1 MQPDAAPP
9 VPAELHVHQEP
20 AGGRRLELRGELD
33 LDSAT
38 RLRGPLLDQ
47 LHARGPVTLDLRA
60 VDYLSS
66 AGVGLLID
74 ALQCAAAQHTSV
86 HLLLTPHSLAARVLA
101 LTELERTV
109 PVVTDASQS
118 TVR

>member
-1 MQPDAAPP
+1 
-9 VPAELHVHQEP
+9 
-20 AGGRRLELRGELD
+20 
-33 LDSAT
+33 
-38 RLRGPLLDQ
+38 
-47 LHARGPVTLDLRA
+47 
-60 VDYLSS
+60 
-66 AGVGLLID
+66 
-74 ALQCAAAQHTSV
+74 V